1 MKAVPSFMRS
11 MTSLTPPPPRP
22 VGIPQPFLLRD
33 LKEKRK
39 FRLLARKL
47 LAFITFVSI
56 YLTALLMDRNISGR
70 SVVQNIV
77 ETELLMTPQGSSTVV
92 FSSIAS
98 ANDFWDWFI
107 NSFLSIMYT
116 GSDGIEPYTLASHTV
131 ILGGFHIWQTRYA
144 ALNFSDPENKASNCY
159 SGTTMLQSQTC
170 FSNKQDSTEDFGAT
184 NGSNTSVAELQS
196 LDMFSYSTDN
206 DSDISAYQTFFL
218 RSSTNGAEELAKANL
233 MRQYAWIDRQTKEVE
248 IAMSL
253 YNPTLRVLS
262 IVHLTIDFNLA
273 GGVLPTS
280 DVLVLNL
287 EPYDFYLRKN
297 IARAI
302 LEAIYVGH
310 VVYFI
315 LLEFWDVCVLSGGN
329 YKIYIARYGLV
340 NNIGDWANI
349 VVNVAI
355 VIWRYCSLKTDTRQK
370 MIKLES
376 FDEYINPLPLMIWD
390 RILLGLNLLNILLL
404 TGRAL
409 KYFQVTKGGRR
420 LMYSVY
426 GAMPEVM
433 SFLPIYFSVIVGYS
447 FAGHMLY
454 GLNFTEW
461 ATFPRALFR
470 VFELNF
476 GLYDPGPI
484 YDQGGIF
491 SAIFIYTGNIVFCIL
506 MLNVFM
512 AIVMSTWER
521 LTEKEADRAEEQ
533 DQFSRELGF
542 TDALFLMA
550 MKEDHV
556 DALIDVALQ
565 LEGGPLVTRKSFCKL
580 WDELDD
586 DEVPEWTVSRVLG
599 WYWDRNELSATASG
613 FAASK
618 QAIASFGSAAAVSKA
633 MAKFSS
639 AAGNANVNAT
649 SRPTSPKKYV
659 GRTAAPD
666 SETDQDEDVEVIKS
680 PRDLDTSPP
689 PPQTRSINVASVV
702 NAFATP
708 AIPWGATK
716 TPNAKVGIDG

>member
-1 MKAVPSFMRS
+1 MPSI
-11 MTSLTPPPPRP
+11 PPPPRP

-56 YLTALLMDRNISGR
+56 YLIALLMDRNVSGR

-77 ETELLMTPQGSSTVV
+77 ETTLLMTPQGSSTVV
-92 FSSIAS
+92 FTSIAS
-98 ANDFWDWFI
+98 PNDFWDWFI
-107 NSFLSIMYT
+107 NSLLSIMYT
-116 GSDGIEPYTLASHTV
+116 GSDGAQPYTLASHTV

-159 SGTTMLQSQTC
+159 SDTPLLQSQVC
-170 FSNKQDSTEDFGAT
+170 FSNNQDSIDDFGAT
-184 NGSNTSVAELQS
+184 NGSNASTAELQS

-206 DSDISAYQTFFL
+206 DSDISGYQTFFL
-218 RSSTNGAEELAKANL
+218 RSTTNGTDELAKANL
-233 MRQYAWIDRQTKEVE
+233 MQQYAWIDRQTKEVS
-248 IAMSL
+248 IVMAL

-273 GGVLPTS
+273 GGITPSS

-310 VVYFI
+310 VIYFI
-315 LLEFWDVCVLSGGN
+315 LQELWDVCVLSGGN
-329 YKIYIARYGLV
+329 YEV
-340 NNIGDWANI
+340 
-349 VVNVAI
+349 
-355 VIWRYCSLKTDTRQK
+355 
-370 MIKLES
+370 
-376 FDEYINPLPLMIWD
+376 
-390 RILLGLNLLNILLL
+390 
-404 TGRAL
+404 
-409 KYFQVTKGGRR
+409 YFQVTKGGRR
-420 LMYSVY
+420 LMHSVY

-433 SFLPIYFSVIVGYS
+433 SFLPIYFSVIVGYT

-461 ATFPRALFR
+461 ATFPGALFR

-476 GLYDPGPI
+476 GLYDPGAI

-491 SAIFIYTGNIVFCIL
+491 SAIYIYTGNIVFCIL

-512 AIVMSTWER
+512 AIVMSTWDR
-521 LTEKEADRAEEQ
+521 LTEMEADRAEEQ
-533 DQFSRELGF
+533 DKFSRELGF

-565 LEGGPLVTRKSFCKL
+565 LQGGSLVTRKSFCKV

-599 WYWDRNELSATASG
+599 WYWDRNELTATASG
-613 FAASK
+613 FAANK
-618 QAIASFGSAAAVSKA
+618 QALASFGSAAAVSKA
-633 MAKFSS
+633 MAKFGS
-639 AAGNANVNAT
+639 AAANANAT

-659 GRTAAPD
+659 GRTASPD
-666 SETDQDEDVEVIKS
+666 SETDQDEAVEVVKS
-680 PRDLDTSPP
+680 ARDLDTTPP
-689 PPQTRSINVASVV
+689 PPQIKTISVASVV
-702 NAFATP
+702 NAFAAP
-708 AIPWGATK
+708 AIPWGSTK
-716 TPNAKVGIDG
+716 SPNAKVGVDG